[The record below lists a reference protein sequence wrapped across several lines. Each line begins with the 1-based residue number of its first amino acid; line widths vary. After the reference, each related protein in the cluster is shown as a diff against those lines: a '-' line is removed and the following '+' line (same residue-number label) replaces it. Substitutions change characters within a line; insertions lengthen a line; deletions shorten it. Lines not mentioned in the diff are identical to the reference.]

1 MFDRPGTQRFAEET
15 MGRFGLSDRIEF
27 APGDY
32 LSSPLPGHF
41 DVIWLAHILHAENP
55 TNCRG
60 IVNKAAD
67 ALETGG
73 LMIVHDFLLDEAMD
87 GPLFP
92 ALFALNMLLGT
103 DGGQAYPQLQVET
116 MLKDAGL
123 RAIERRPLD
132 SPNDSG
138 LLIGYK

>member
-1 MFDRPGTQRFAEET
+1 VNW
-15 MGRFGLSDRIEF
+15 LS
-27 APGDY
+27 
-32 LSSPLPGHF
+32 
-41 DVIWLAHILHAENP
+41 HILHAENP
-55 TNCRG
+55 TNCRA
-60 IVNKAAD
+60 IINKAVD

-73 LMIVHDFLLDEAMD
+73 PMIVHNFLLDEAMD

-103 DGGQAYPQLQVET
+103 DGGQAYSQVQVET

-123 RAIERRPLD
+123 RTIERRPLD